1 MSRKVIQVSS
11 KYVDKKTGA
20 EKWRNANVGTAFVYE
35 NGDIALLID
44 PGISIACSDGVRIAL
59 KEPFERDT
67 QRPHGKPQR
76 GGLGDGDGNGGASD
90 DLPF

>member
-35 NGDIALLID
+35 NGDIALHID
-44 PGISIACSDGVRIAL
+44 PGISIACSEGVRIAL
-59 KEPFERDT
+59 KEPFERDQ
-67 QRPHGKPQR
+67 QRPQGKPQR
-76 GGLGDGDGNGGASD
+76 GGFSDGDGNGGASD

>member
-11 KYVDKKTGA
+11 KYVDKRTGA

-44 PGISIACSDGVRIAL
+44 PGISIACSEGVRIAL
-59 KEPFERDT
+59 KEPFERDA
-67 QRPHGKPQR
+67 QPRPQGNPQR
-76 GGLGDGDGNGGASD
+76 GGDSKD